1 MEIKTANT
9 DPAPITPTQEEL
21 IRYRILCAMLDH
33 LGRAGELDAQTRERA
48 NAVLAMKT
56 GLKLD
61 SIFL

>member
-1 MEIKTANT
+1 METGTANT
-9 DPAPITPTQEEL
+9 APASVTPTQGEL

-33 LGRAGELDAQTRERA
+33 LGQAGELDAQTRERA

-56 GLKLD
+56 CLKRD

>member
-1 MEIKTANT
+1 METGTANT
-9 DPAPITPTQEEL
+9 APASVTPTQEEL
-21 IRYRILCAMLDH
+21 IRHRILCAMLDH

-56 GLKLD
+56 GLKRD

>member
-1 MEIKTANT
+1 METKTANT
-9 DPAPITPTQEEL
+9 VPASAMPTQEEL
-21 IRYRILCAMLDH
+21 IRYWILCAMLDH

-56 GLKLD
+56 GLKRD